1 MKSSHH
7 ILDKEYHLE
16 NVDSIYDEI
25 SSMDFNKTISEQV
38 NRLDEDLFQLTFSDG
53 TVVGIGWF
61 PSFEE
66 SGQFVIQ
73 VISDGDWDN
82 PTVKYFSEWDKIE
95 LVKKLDAALGD

>member
-1 MKSSHH
+1 MKSSHN

-53 TVVGIGWF
+53 TVIDIGWL

-82 PTVKYFSEWDKIE
+82 PTVKYFSGWDKTE
-95 LVKKLDAALGD
+95 LVKKLDAALGA

>member
-82 PTVKYFSEWDKIE
+82 PTVKYFLNGI
-95 LVKKLDAALGD
+95 KLN